1 MGRTNKFWSTIL
13 CLVALVMGG
22 GVVWA
27 ASPRTAWLSS
37 AEPIIEKVAELPEN
51 LEPPSLNYDCTPM
64 QLPNGSSTIDSC
76 AYKTP
81 IGTIAGGM
89 LLDGPKG
96 TYPYDQ
102 FYGGFILPSIPNRP
116 NTIVT
121 STISNGV
128 NAIRLGAYDP
138 AQLKFAEYYGGKKVY
153 EYRGQPSTTIK
164 IPGDSSALSFN
175 ASGVAYS
182 SNGDWLV
189 GVVKGKGI
197 FRYDLTALQGKLIAW
212 DAASYA
218 YGFGYKN
225 TNNLAVSDDGRFVAI
240 TFSVPSG
247 SSTRPSLRVY
257 DTQTCRDQ
265 YPNFLEPTKHNGCE
279 YKDYWTSEYRTGNT
293 RGIRDVLP
301 TAEYPR
307 RVRFTGIDTLTFDTI
322 YDRTGPSAYKVAR
335 YSLRVPTTTSR
346 EYVSVLGMGD
356 SYISGE
362 GAAGT
367 YFAGTDTK
375 QNKCHLSWFSY
386 PYRAGAQAFQYGHS
400 VACSGATMFD
410 VSMAAG
416 DPETDPEK
424 KVTREDDYLGQ
435 TTNRI
440 KWTKRSSKEAIKA
453 SFSPGYA
460 QQVVFAR
467 EYKPRTILLS
477 VGGNDV
483 AFAKILATCVAGEVA
498 GTCYHYYEDRVQLM
512 EQILGQYER
521 LVKTYKSV
529 LAESGGARVYVVGYP
544 QILKEGGACGANV
557 HFNAAEVQFGAR
569 LITYLNSVI
578 KRAAA
583 EAGVYYVD
591 TESALNGYRLCEAP
605 KNNAGVNGLTT
616 GDDKGVKVQAHAGG
630 KTYSKTIGI
639 GNESYHPTALGHKLL
654 AQRVTSS
661 TTNLTAPMP
670 APKANNKPSLDYT
683 SSLLKD
689 VEHTPEQQRHRE
701 AIKWSEGEINVLV
714 KKQPYTTNAPKGAL
728 KPGTNIKGTLRS
740 EPTMLFEG
748 AYDEAKAFVFTI
760 PDNIPAGLH
769 TFDIYGVASDG
780 SPVNLREVVYV
791 AENEDDFDGDGT
803 PNGQEACVLVGSLG
817 VDQDNDAADDACDS
831 ELRDVAISD
840 AVPELSSTSPIS
852 FDPDE
857 NTGTPGGSQSI
868 VVPYIP
874 PEYNANEND
883 SSQPKTTAT
892 RPTGSSNSPA
902 NTNSLSLTQPS
913 PSLPP
918 YFGYV
923 LTPPGIDMQ
932 NGTDVAATAATN
944 VLGKKTDMPEKP
956 NRQTTRESN
965 TITLIAL
972 ATTAFVTLFV
982 LTALRSRRG

>member
-1 MGRTNKFWSTIL
+1 MGRTNKLWSTIL

-27 ASPRTAWLSS
+27 ASPRTAWLS
-37 AEPIIEKVAELPEN
+37 ATEPIVEKVAELPEN
-51 LEPPSLNYDCTPM
+51 LEPPSLNYDCTPT

-89 LLDGPKG
+89 LLDGPRG

-121 STISNGV
+121 STMSNGV
-128 NAIRLGAYDP
+128 NTIRLGAYDP

-197 FRYDLTALQGKLIAW
+197 FRYDLTALQGKLVAW
-212 DAASYA
+212 DAASYT

-257 DTQTCRDQ
+257 DTQSCRDQ
-265 YPNFLEPTKHNGCE
+265 YSNFLEPTKHNGCE
-279 YKDYWTSEYRTGNT
+279 YKDYWTGEYRTGNT

-335 YSLRVPTTTSR
+335 YSLRVPTTTIR

-400 VACSGATMFD
+400 VACSGAKMYD
-410 VSMAAG
+410 VAVTSTFQESLRNENEELYG
-416 DPETDPEK
+416 GQVSDKYDTNWSERDREK
-424 KVTREDDYLGQ
+424 IISNYL
-435 TTNRI
+435 
-440 KWTKRSSKEAIKA
+440 
-453 SFSPGYA
+453 PGYA
-460 QQVVFAR
+460 NQVVFAR

-569 LITYLNSVI
+569 LITYLNSII

-689 VEHTPEQQRHRE
+689 VEHAPEQQRHRE
-701 AIKWSEGEINVLV
+701 AIKWSDAGDISVLL
-714 KKQPYTTNAPKGAL
+714 KNSPHKTNAPKGTL
-728 KPGTNIKGTLRS
+728 KQGASIKGVLRS
-740 EPTMLFEG
+740 NPVTLFEG
-748 AYDEAKAFVFTI
+748 IYDETKGFVFTI
-760 PDNIPAGLH
+760 PDYIPVGLH
-769 TFDIYGVASDG
+769 TFDIYGATPNGDTID
-780 SPVNLREVVYV
+780 LREVVYV
-791 AENEDDFDGDGT
+791 AEETDDFDGDGT
-803 PNGQEACVLVGSLG
+803 PNEQETCVLVGSLG
-817 VDQDNDAADDACDS
+817 IDQDNDGADDACDS
-831 ELRDVAISD
+831 ELRDISIND
-840 AVPELSSTSPIS
+840 SVPELPATSSIS

-857 NTGTPGGSQSI
+857 DIATPNPQGI

-874 PEYNANEND
+874 PEDNNVNDND
-883 SSQPKTTAT
+883 SSQPKDTA
-892 RPTGSSNSPA
+892 
-902 NTNSLSLTQPS
+902 TQPS
-913 PSLPP
+913 GTTSNLMNTNGSTTIRQSLLP
-918 YFGYV
+918 YFGYT
-923 LTPPGIDMQ
+923 LTPPGVDLQ
-932 NGTDVAATAATN
+932 NSTDTAATAATN

-956 NRQTTRESN
+956 NRQTTRTSN
-965 TITLIAL
+965 TITLITL

>member
-1 MGRTNKFWSTIL
+1 MGRTNKLWSTTL

-27 ASPRTAWLSS
+27 ASPRTAWLSA

-51 LEPPSLNYDCTPM
+51 LEPPSLNHDCTPT

-164 IPGDSSALSFN
+164 IPGDSGALSFN

-189 GVVKGKGI
+189 GVVRGKGI

-212 DAASYA
+212 DAASYT

-240 TFSVPSG
+240 TFSVPNG
-247 SSTRPSLRVY
+247 SSSRPSLRVY
-257 DTQTCRDQ
+257 DTQACRDQ

-279 YKDYWTSEYRTGNT
+279 YKDYWTGEYRTGNT

-367 YFAGTDTK
+367 YSAGTDTK

-435 TTNRI
+435 VINKKRWEERNQVNTI
-440 KWTKRSSKEAIKA
+440 K

-639 GNESYHPTALGHKLL
+639 GNESYHPTALGHRLL
-654 AQRVTSS
+654 AQRVISS

-689 VEHTPEQQRHRE
+689 VEHAPEQQRHRE
-701 AIKWSEGEINVLV
+701 AIKWSDAGDISVLL
-714 KKQPYTTNAPKGAL
+714 KNSPYKTNAPKGTI
-728 KPGTNIKGTLRS
+728 KQGTSIKGVLRS
-740 EPTMLFEG
+740 NPVTLFEG
-748 AYDEAKAFVFTI
+748 IYDETKGFVFTI
-760 PDNIPAGLH
+760 PDYIPVGLH
-769 TFDIYGVASDG
+769 TFDIYGVTPNGD
-780 SPVNLREVVYV
+780 PIDLREVVYV
-791 AENEDDFDGDGT
+791 AEETDDFDGDGT
-803 PNGQEACVLVGSLG
+803 PNEQEACVLVGSLG
-817 VDQDNDAADDACDS
+817 IDQDNDGADDACDS
-831 ELRDVAISD
+831 ELRDISIND
-840 AVPELSSTSPIS
+840 SVPELPSRSPIA

-892 RPTGSSNSPA
+892 RPTGSSNSLT
-902 NTNSLSLTQPS
+902 NTNNPTSTQPN

-923 LTPPGIDMQ
+923 LTPPGIDLQ

-956 NRQTTRESN
+956 NRQATRGEN

-982 LTALRSRRG
+982 LTVFRSRRG

>member
-1 MGRTNKFWSTIL
+1 
-13 CLVALVMGG
+13 MGG

-27 ASPRTAWLSS
+27 ASPRTAWLS
-37 AEPIIEKVAELPEN
+37 ATEPIVEKVAELPEN
-51 LEPPSLNYDCTPM
+51 LEPPSLNYDCTPT

-89 LLDGPKG
+89 LLDGPRG

-128 NAIRLGAYDP
+128 NTIRLGAYDP

-212 DAASYA
+212 DAVAYTYSY
-218 YGFGYKN
+218 GYKN

-279 YKDYWTSEYRTGNT
+279 YKDYWTGEYRTGNT

-335 YSLRVPTTTSR
+335 YSLRVPTTTKR

-367 YFAGTDTK
+367 YFPSTDTK

-400 VACSGATMFD
+400 VACSGAKMLD

-416 DPETDPEK
+416 DPETNLK
-424 KVTREDDYLGQ
+424 KKINSEREYQGKDKISWEERLDS
-435 TTNRI
+435 NR
-440 KWTKRSSKEAIKA
+440 EALLYG
-453 SFSPGYA
+453 FLPGYA
-460 QQVVFAR
+460 QQHIFAR
-467 EYKPRTILLS
+467 EYKPRAILLS
-477 VGGNDV
+477 VGGNDIN
-483 AFAKILATCVAGEVA
+483 FAGIIRTCIDAGEVPD
-498 GTCYHYYEDRVQLM
+498 TCYQYYEDRLQVMQ
-512 EQILGQYER
+512 QILGQYDR

-529 LAESGGARVYVVGYP
+529 MQESGGRLYVVGYP
-544 QILKEGGACGANV
+544 QIAKPGGSCGVNVRLSAKEV
-557 HFNAAEVQFGAR
+557 EFSHQ
-569 LITYLNSVI
+569 LIAYLNSII
-578 KRAAA
+578 KRAAT
-583 EAGVYYVD
+583 EAGAFYVD
-591 TESALNGYRLCEAP
+591 IETALNGARLCEATKQQP
-605 KNNAGVNGLTT
+605 IAVNGLT
-616 GDDKGVKVQAHAGG
+616 KGNDILWLV
-630 KTYSKTIGI
+630 
-639 GNESYHPTALGHKLL
+639 GNESFHPNAYGHKLIS
-654 AQRVTSS
+654 QRIIANTS
-661 TTNLTAPMP
+661 NITAAMP
-670 APKANNKPSLDYT
+670 RPTANNKPTLDLN
-683 SSLLKD
+683 SALLSG
-689 VEHTPEQQRHRE
+689 VPHAPEQQRHTE
-701 AIKWSEGEINVLV
+701 SIKWTNTENPPLFV
-714 KKQPYTTNAPKGAL
+714 KDKKYQ
-728 KPGTNIKGTLRS
+728 TNIGTDQLKSGSNVKITLRS
-740 EPTMLFEG
+740 EPVILYEG
-748 AYDEAKAFVFTI
+748 IYNESIPIVLTI
-760 PDNIPAGLH
+760 PDTIVPGFH
-769 TFDIYGVASDG
+769 TIDMYGIDTEG
-780 SPVNLREVVYV
+780 DPIDLREVVYV
-791 AENEDDFDGDGT
+791 AANNEDYDGDGIA
-803 PNGQEACVLVGSLG
+803 NSSDACIAVMQNG
-817 VDQDNDAADDACDS
+817 VDEDQDEQDDACDS
-831 ELRDVAISD
+831 VITTAPPQEDPL
-840 AVPELSSTSPIS
+840 PELPPASSAVIEESPS
-852 FDPDE
+852 AENKYANSLLKPYVPPSADE
-857 NTGTPGGSQSI
+857 ALRTTPTNG
-868 VVPYIP
+868 
-874 PEYNANEND
+874 ANESTVTAD
-883 SSQPKTTAT
+883 ASRAIITTE
-892 RPTGSSNSPA
+892 SPY
-902 NTNSLSLTQPS
+902 TLKPGL
-913 PSLPP
+913 LPN
-918 YFGYV
+918 FGYV
-923 LTPPGIDMQ
+923 LTPRDSDEPAYQQSGSTKEDQ
-932 NGTDVAATAATN
+932 TN
-944 VLGKKTDMPEKP
+944 LGVRGKVLGTAKFDVRLSEGSKP
-956 NRQTTRESN
+956 SWPYVVG
-965 TITLIAL
+965 LAMLVAL
-972 ATTAFVTLFV
+972 LFA
-982 LTALRSRRG
+982 ALQRVRRR